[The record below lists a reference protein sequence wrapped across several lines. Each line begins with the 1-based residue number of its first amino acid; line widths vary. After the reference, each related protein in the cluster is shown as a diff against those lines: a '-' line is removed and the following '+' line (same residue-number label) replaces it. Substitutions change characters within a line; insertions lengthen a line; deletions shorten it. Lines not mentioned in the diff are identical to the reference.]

1 MGHRDGRARGRI
13 DRDGIWQ
20 LLHVVQTQAETDVW
34 CNRLSSRDRSGIA
47 ARLRRFGMRIDEHG
61 AAGSSADSMTTIESP
76 FSGVVISAEAAPGE
90 VINTEKQLFAIADL
104 S

>member
-34 CNRLSSRDRSGIA
+34 CNRLSGRDRMLRDVSSGPDLTSQGASPLGVAGRSSQRYRFCWFVRDVAGTSLANPSSNGLITR
-47 ARLRRFGMRIDEHG
+47 RLI
-61 AAGSSADSMTTIESP
+61 
-76 FSGVVISAEAAPGE
+76 
-90 VINTEKQLFAIADL
+90 
-104 S
+104 